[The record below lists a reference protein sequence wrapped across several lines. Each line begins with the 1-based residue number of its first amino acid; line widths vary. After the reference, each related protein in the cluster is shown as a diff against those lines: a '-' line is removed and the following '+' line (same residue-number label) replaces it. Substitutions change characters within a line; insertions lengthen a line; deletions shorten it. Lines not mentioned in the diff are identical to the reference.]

1 MKALQQEQE
10 IEQRLAQ
17 AACPSPDPP
26 APKPVP
32 KAATPTRRVATPPA
46 PPPQVPPAPTLAPTP
61 PAPKL
66 QEHPLVKLAESGK
79 FSPHHAAAAAALQ
92 QQLLRGNQKLRL
104 SMIVMHCKIVEIFIC
119 IIIDD
124 IIGKVMILYS
134 NFATYMKHHIRE
146 ISIHFCTDGYI
157 PSRC

>member
-1 MKALQQEQE
+1 MKNLIIYFIILINILHFFYRLKTAFVKALQQEQE

-79 FSPHHAAAAAALQ
+79 FSPHHAAAAALQ
-92 QQLLRGNQKLRL
+92 QQLLRGNYIYLFL
-104 SMIVMHCKIVEIFIC
+104 LINKINELC
-119 IIIDD
+119 IKNKCDW
-124 IIGKVMILYS
+124 L
-134 NFATYMKHHIRE
+134 
-146 ISIHFCTDGYI
+146 HFQN
-157 PSRC
+157 